1 MSDRVAGSVIL
12 VFGLAVA
19 AMASG
24 FPAVAGQVVG
34 PSVFPTAIGLGL
46 AICGSV
52 LALRGGGAA
61 VAAPV
66 GWRQRPRLLLDFGLV
81 VFSLIFF
88 AVALEPLGFLLT
100 NLACLAALMLAFGAR
115 RQWILPVAVT
125 VTLAMHYAFYTL
137 LRVPLPWG
145 VLTGLAW

>member
-1 MSDRVAGSVIL
+1 MSDRVSGSVIL
-12 VFGLAVA
+12 LFGLAVA
-19 AMASG
+19 AMASQ
-24 FPAVAGQVVG
+24 FPAIAGQVVG

-46 AICGSV
+46 AICGGV
-52 LALRGGGAA
+52 LALRSGAA

-66 GWRQRPRLLLDFGLV
+66 GGWRQRPRRLLDVGLV

-88 AVALEPLGFLLT
+88 AVALEPLCFLLT

-125 VTLAMHYAFYTL
+125 VTLGMHYAFYTL